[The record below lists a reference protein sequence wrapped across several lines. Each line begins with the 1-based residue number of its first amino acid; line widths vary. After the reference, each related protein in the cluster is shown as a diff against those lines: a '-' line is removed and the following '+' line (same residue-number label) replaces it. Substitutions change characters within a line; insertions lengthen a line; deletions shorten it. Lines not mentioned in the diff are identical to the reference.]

1 MTAINRRRALAG
13 TVAVAAGTPLL
24 ADCGGSDSGSGS
36 ATDGSSSGSGS
47 GSDAPTTDG
56 GSGGASSGALATTA
70 DVPVGGCFVVE
81 SAKVVLTQP
90 TKGDFKAFSS
100 TCTHQGCQVT
110 SSSDGEIPC
119 PCHGSTFSIEDGSVI
134 NGPATTGL
142 AAVDITVDGDS
153 ITQA

>member
-1 MTAINRRRALAG
+1 MSILRTVRDRMTEEEIVRANDLAANRRY
-13 TVAVAAGTPLL
+13 AVGMKVIHRNERYRVTRH
-24 ADCGGSDSGSGS
+24 
-36 ATDGSSSGSGS
+36 
-47 GSDAPTTDG
+47 
-56 GSGGASSGALATTA
+56 
-70 DVPVGGCFVVE
+70 
-81 SAKVVLTQP
+81 KVVLTQP

-100 TCTHQGCQVT
+100 TCTHQGCLAT